1 MEKEPT
7 HLVEGNSMLHLE
19 ISIDV
24 IEILAQLASRE
35 CEGRVKSMFPEQR
48 CTYRN
53 PCLVCKSRRA
63 HDKLRLLS
71 GKKKT

>member
-1 MEKEPT
+1 M
-7 HLVEGNSMLHLE
+7 NMLHLG

-71 GKKKT
+71 DKTKS